1 MSQSIADSVPERA
14 AYASALGSSAPSS
27 TVPPI
32 SALRPV
38 AAGSGDPFDFPPPSH
53 HPKYIMNRKYN
64 CIIRPAQ
71 SGKTR
76 TMQELMLDYERL
88 AKLLYTDADSFLN
101 IVICSKN
108 LNLVKQTHARM
119 KKDLFVSADEDDDV
133 SDSAS
138 ADAKIEGDIFSWM
151 TGTKDTNITA
161 SDLFGRIILEDV
173 RMVICCAHKKRLEY
187 VAELLALL
195 DRCKAFKQRVNI
207 WMDEADDYVKLW
219 SAATVEFSRFNK
231 VNDIYLVSA
240 TMDAIVHKFQRI
252 KVRPFA
258 TTYPACYHKTTD
270 AHVVQ
275 VESDIRD
282 PVDYLKTVYAAHKK
296 SLCVAGVRLF
306 APGDITVK
314 SHDEIADFLVSE
326 GFAVCILNGKKKCIR
341 VPGADAP
348 LVIAEHVPEGEIME
362 VGKTIAC
369 MYRDYN
375 LARFPFAITGKI
387 CLSRGI
393 TFQCEELRTV
403 LSVQPDGTLA
413 SSSEL
418 SYDFLF
424 DYGVMPPMSD
434 RATLYQCVS
443 RVNGNIKTFRNY
455 KPPTIFMSK
464 ETCETIFGAEKIA
477 ENLATLVHTH
487 KLMDVGVEEMNWA
500 IHDDETRYRRELE
513 VRVPNISQQSIR
525 YRVYKDKDT
534 LRAVLKVVDPSYV
547 FRSRKKSGDF
557 YVAGYAGVTMRVLSL
572 SEVVN
577 LHYSHLS
584 GGNNASTRYIPCY
597 TDVTDPSTLCYVVPI
612 QPDVSADVIVK
623 MDRAYPPFQSSV

>member
-1 MSQSIADSVPERA
+1 
-14 AYASALGSSAPSS
+14 
-27 TVPPI
+27 
-32 SALRPV
+32 
-38 AAGSGDPFDFPPPSH
+38 
-53 HPKYIMNRKYN
+53 MNRKYA

-76 TMQELMLDYERL
+76 TMQELMLEYERI
-88 AKLLYTDADSFLN
+88 ASIFHPDGENYLN

-108 LNLVKQTHARM
+108 LNLVKQTHARF
-119 KKDLFVSADEDDDV
+119 KKELFVSSSDEDDDT
-133 SDSAS
+133 SESAS

-187 VAELLALL
+187 VADLLALL

-219 SAATVEFSRFNK
+219 SAPTVDYPRFNK

-240 TMDAIVHKFQRI
+240 TVDAIVHKFQRI
-252 KVRPFA
+252 VVRPFA
-258 TTYPACYHKTTD
+258 ITYPACYHKTAD
-270 AHVVQ
+270 ARVVE
-275 VESDIRD
+275 VDSRVRD
-282 PVDYLKTVYAAHKK
+282 PVEFLKSVYSANKER
-296 SLCVAGVRLF
+296 LCAPGVRLF

-314 SHDEIADFLVSE
+314 SHDDIADFLVSE

-341 VPGADAP
+341 VPGAEAP

-393 TFQCEELRTV
+393 TFQCEELRTI
-403 LSVQPDGTLA
+403 LSVQCDGSLT

-455 KPPTIFMSK
+455 KAPTLFMTT
-464 ETCETIFGAEKIA
+464 ETRETIFGAEKIA
-477 ENLATLVHTH
+477 ENLATLVHKH
-487 KLMDVGVEEMNWA
+487 GLPDVGVEEMNWA
-500 IHDDETRYRRELE
+500 IHGDEEKYQRELE
-513 VRVPNISQQSIR
+513 ARKPKKGPEPGHLLAFREIRFASAGEAKKAFKRDFPGKKISEFKIHTVEGVRTIQ
-525 YRVYKDKDT
+525 YRGKT
-534 LRAVLKVVDPSYV
+534 EPLFAEE
-547 FRSRKKSGDF
+547 
-557 YVAGYAGVTMRVLSL
+557 RVLA
-572 SEVVN
+572 
-577 LHYSHLS
+577 
-584 GGNNASTRYIPCY
+584 GR
-597 TDVTDPSTLCYVVPI
+597 DVEWGLADTARIMPIVMSDGIVKYVVLR
-612 QPDVSADVIVK
+612 K
-623 MDRAYPPFQSSV
+623 SSS